1 MRNIKNYV
9 TFITMKVLVLGSEG
23 VIGTSLCKVLGDSG
37 HQVTHWDI
45 KLKNDHDLSN
55 SLNIYRLKSV
65 IDESDF
71 IFFLAYD
78 VGGAKY
84 IWDVDLDFV
93 NHNNMIMINT
103 FNLLHGKK
111 FVFAS
116 STMYNMDNV
125 YGTLKYIGEHYTRK
139 LGGLSARFW
148 NVYGPESVSEKSH
161 VITDM
166 LHKFETNG
174 YIDLMTDGEE
184 ERQFLHTDDCAKC
197 LMTVMDKYD
206 EILEETDSVD
216 VTSFESTKIIDVAR
230 YICDDVRPSEK
241 KMNTHD
247 RMNEPRPFIL
257 DYWKPEISL
266 KEGIA
271 SLQRFRG
278 ACTSST
284 TQWLPILMGSPL
296 VSILCRQVC
305 KILQKLSR

>member
-1 MRNIKNYV
+1 MRNIKNYA

-23 VIGTSLCKVLGDSG
+23 VIGTSLCKVLEDSG
-37 HQVTHWDI
+37 HRVTHWDI
-45 KLKNDHDLSN
+45 KLTNDHDLSN
-55 SLNIYRLKSV
+55 SLNIYRLKPV

-93 NHNNMIMINT
+93 NRNNMIMINT
-103 FNLLHGKK
+103 FNLLKHKK
-111 FVFAS
+111 FIFAS
-116 STMYNMDNV
+116 STMFNMDNV
-125 YGTLKYIGEHYTRK
+125 YGTLKYMGEHYTRK
-139 LGGLSARFW
+139 LGGISARFW

-166 LHKFETNG
+166 IHKFETKG

-197 LMTVMDKYD
+197 LAIVMNSYD
-206 EILEETDSVD
+206 EIRRQTDSVD
-216 VTSFESTKIIDVAR
+216 ITSFESTKIKEVAK

-247 RMNEPRPFIL
+247 RFNEPRPFIL

-266 KEGIA
+266 EEGIA
-271 SLQRFRG
+271 SLR
-278 ACTSST
+278 
-284 TQWLPILMGSPL
+284 
-296 VSILCRQVC
+296 
-305 KILQKLSR
+305 

>member
-1 MRNIKNYV
+1 
-9 TFITMKVLVLGSEG
+9 MKILVLGSEG
-23 VIGTSLCKVLGDSG
+23 VIGTALCKALEESG
-37 HQVTHWDI
+37 HRVTHWDI
-45 KLKNDHDLSN
+45 KLTNAHDLSN
-55 SLNIYRLKSV
+55 SLNVYRLKSA

-71 IFFLAYD
+71 VFFLAYD

-93 NHNNMIMINT
+93 NRNNMIMINT
-103 FNLLHGKK
+103 FNLLHKKK
-111 FVFAS
+111 FIFAS

-148 NVYGPESVSEKSH
+148 NVYGPENVSEKSH

-166 LHKFETNG
+166 IHKYKTKG

-197 LMTVMDKYD
+197 LMKVMENYEDIRRK
-206 EILEETDSVD
+206 TDSVD
-216 VTSFESTKIIDVAR
+216 ITSFESTKIVDVAKH
-230 YICDDVRPSEK
+230 ICDDVRPSEK

-247 RMNEPRPFIL
+247 RFNEPRSFIL
-257 DYWKPEISL
+257 DYWKPEITL

-271 SLQRFRG
+271 SLQSD
-278 ACTSST
+278 C
-284 TQWLPILMGSPL
+284 
-296 VSILCRQVC
+296 
-305 KILQKLSR
+305 

>member
-1 MRNIKNYV
+1 
-9 TFITMKVLVLGSEG
+9 MKVLVLGSEG
-23 VIGTSLCKVLGDSG
+23 VIGTSLCKLLEDSG
-37 HQVTHWDI
+37 HRVTHWDI
-45 KLKNDHDLSN
+45 KLTNDHDLSN

-65 IDESDF
+65 IDENEF
-71 IFFLAYD
+71 VFFLAYD

-93 NHNNMIMINT
+93 NRNNMIMINT
-103 FNLLHGKK
+103 FNLLHKKK

-161 VITDM
+161 VITDI
-166 LHKFETNG
+166 LHKFETKG

-197 LMTVMDKYD
+197 LTTVMDKYD
-206 EILEETDSVD
+206 EISENVESVD
-216 VTSFESTKIIDVAR
+216 ITSFESIKIKEVAKC
-230 YICDDVRPSEK
+230 ICDDIRPSEK

-247 RMNEPRPFIL
+247 RTNEPRPFIL
-257 DYWKPEISL
+257 DYWKPVISL
-266 KEGIA
+266 EEGIA

-278 ACTSST
+278 ECTSST
-284 TQWLPILMGSPL
+284 TQWLPISMGRPL
-296 VSILCRQVC
+296 VSFLCRQVY
-305 KILQKLSR
+305 KILRKLLR

>member
-1 MRNIKNYV
+1 
-9 TFITMKVLVLGSEG
+9 MKVLVLGSEG
-23 VIGTSLCKVLGDSG
+23 VIGTALCKALKASG
-37 HQVTHWDI
+37 HWVTHWDI
-45 KLKNDHDLSN
+45 KLTNDHDMSN
-55 SLNIYRLKSV
+55 SLNVYRLKSV

-71 IFFLAYD
+71 VFFLAYD

-93 NHNNMIMINT
+93 NRNNMIMINT

-139 LGGLSARFW
+139 LGGISARFW

-166 LHKFETNG
+166 LHKFRTKG
-174 YIDLMTDGEE
+174 YIDLMTDGGE

-197 LMTVMDKYD
+197 LTTVMNKYD
-206 EILEETDSVD
+206 EIKEKVD
-216 VTSFESTKIIDVAR
+216 TVDITSFESTRIIDVAK
-230 YICDDVRPSEK
+230 YICEDVRPSTK

-247 RMNEPRPFIL
+247 RFNEPRPFIL
-257 DYWKPEISL
+257 DYWNPEISL
-266 KEGIA
+266 QEGIA
-271 SLQRFRG
+271 SLRRFRG
-278 ACTSST
+278 EYTSST
-284 TQWLPILMGSPL
+284 TQWLPILTGRPL
-296 VSILCRQVC
+296 VLILYRQVC
-305 KILQKLSR
+305 KILRKLLR

>member
-1 MRNIKNYV
+1 ME
-9 TFITMKVLVLGSEG
+9 VLVLGSEG
-23 VIGTSLCKVLGDSG
+23 VIGTSLCKVLTESG
-37 HQVTHWDI
+37 HRVTHWDI
-45 KLKNDHDLSN
+45 KLTNDHDMSN
-55 SLNIYRLKSV
+55 SLNIHRLKSS

-71 IFFLAYD
+71 VFFLAYD

-93 NHNNMIMINT
+93 NRNNMIMINT

-139 LGGLSARFW
+139 LNGLSARFW

-166 LHKFETNG
+166 LHKFDTKG

-197 LMTVMDKYD
+197 LMTVMNNYD
-206 EILEETDSVD
+206 EIREKVESVD
-216 VTSFESTKIIDVAR
+216 ITSFETTRIIDVAK

-247 RMNEPRPFIL
+247 RINEPRPLIL
-257 DYWKPEISL
+257 DYWKPDISL

-278 ACTSST
+278 ECTSST
-284 TQWLPILMGSPL
+284 IRLLPILMGPPL
-296 VSILCRQVC
+296 VSILYRQVC
-305 KILQKLSR
+305 KILPKLSR

>member
-1 MRNIKNYV
+1 
-9 TFITMKVLVLGSEG
+9 MKVLVLGSEG
-23 VIGTSLCKVLGDSG
+23 VIGTALCKTLKKYG
-37 HQVTHWDI
+37 HRVTHWDI
-45 KLKNDHDLSN
+45 KLTNDHDMSN
-55 SLNIYRLKSV
+55 SLNVYRLKSV
-65 IDESDF
+65 IDENEF
-71 IFFLAYD
+71 VFFLAYD
-78 VGGAKY
+78 VGGARY

-93 NHNNMIMINT
+93 NRNNMIMINT
-103 FNLLHGKK
+103 FNLLHKKK
-111 FVFAS
+111 FIFAS

-148 NVYGPESVSEKSH
+148 NVYGPEEVSEKSH

-197 LMTVMDKYD
+197 LMTVMNNYEK
-206 EILEETDSVD
+206 ILKETDSVD
-216 VTSFESTKIIDVAR
+216 VTSFESTKIKDVAM

-247 RMNEPRPFIL
+247 RFNEPRSFIL

-266 KEGIA
+266 EEGIA
-271 SLQRFRG
+271 SLR
-278 ACTSST
+278 
-284 TQWLPILMGSPL
+284 
-296 VSILCRQVC
+296 
-305 KILQKLSR
+305 

>member
-1 MRNIKNYV
+1 
-9 TFITMKVLVLGSEG
+9 MKVLVLGSEG
-23 VIGTSLCKVLGDSG
+23 VIGTALCKALKASG
-37 HQVTHWDI
+37 HWVTHWDI
-45 KLKNDHDLSN
+45 KLTNDHDMSN
-55 SLNIYRLKSV
+55 SLNVYRLKSV

-71 IFFLAYD
+71 VFFLAYD

-93 NHNNMIMINT
+93 NRNNMIMINT

-161 VITDM
+161 VITDI
-166 LHKFETNG
+166 LHKFETKG

-197 LMTVMDKYD
+197 LTTVMDKYD
-206 EILEETDSVD
+206 EISENVESVD
-216 VTSFESTKIIDVAR
+216 ITSFESIKIKEVAKC
-230 YICDDVRPSEK
+230 ICDDIRPSEK

-247 RMNEPRPFIL
+247 RTNEPRPFIL
-257 DYWKPEISL
+257 DYWKPVISL
-266 KEGIA
+266 EEGIA

-278 ACTSST
+278 ECTSST
-284 TQWLPILMGSPL
+284 TQWLPISMGRPL
-296 VSILCRQVC
+296 VSFLCRQVY
-305 KILQKLSR
+305 KILRKLLR

>member
-1 MRNIKNYV
+1 
-9 TFITMKVLVLGSEG
+9 MKVLVLGSEG
-23 VIGTSLCKVLGDSG
+23 VIGTSLCKLLEDSG
-37 HQVTHWDI
+37 HRVTHWDI
-45 KLKNDHDLSN
+45 KLTDDHDLSN

-65 IDESDF
+65 IDENEF
-71 IFFLAYD
+71 VFFLAYD

-93 NHNNMIMINT
+93 NRNNMIMINT
-103 FNLLHGKK
+103 FNLLHKKK

-161 VITDM
+161 VITDI
-166 LHKFETNG
+166 LHKFETKG

-206 EILEETDSVD
+206 EISENVESVD
-216 VTSFESTKIIDVAR
+216 ITSFESIKIKEVAKC
-230 YICDDVRPSEK
+230 ICDDIRLSEK

-247 RMNEPRPFIL
+247 RTNEPRPFIL
-257 DYWKPEISL
+257 DYWKPVISL
-266 KEGIA
+266 EEGIA

-278 ACTSST
+278 ECTSST
-284 TQWLPILMGSPL
+284 TQWLPISMGRPL
-296 VSILCRQVC
+296 VSFLCRQVY
-305 KILQKLSR
+305 KILRKLLR

>member
-1 MRNIKNYV
+1 
-9 TFITMKVLVLGSEG
+9 MKILVLGSHG
-23 VIGTSLCKVLGDSG
+23 IIGSGLCKHLKDVG
-37 HQVTHWDI
+37 HHVIPWDI
-45 KLKNDHDLSN
+45 KLTNAHDLSN
-55 SLNIYRLKSV
+55 SLNVYRLKSA

-71 IFFLAYD
+71 VFFLAYD

-93 NHNNMIMINT
+93 NRNNMIMINT
-103 FNLLHGKK
+103 FNLLKDKK
-111 FVFAS
+111 FIFAS
-116 STMYNMDNV
+116 STMFNMDNV
-125 YGTLKYIGEHYTRK
+125 YGTLKYVGEHYTRK

-148 NVYGPESVSEKSH
+148 NVYGPEEVSEKSH

-197 LMTVMDKYD
+197 LMTVMNNYEK
-206 EILEETDSVD
+206 ILKETDSVD
-216 VTSFESTKIIDVAR
+216 VTSFESTKIKDVAM

-247 RMNEPRPFIL
+247 RFNEPRSFIL

-266 KEGIA
+266 EEGIA
-271 SLQRFRG
+271 SLR
-278 ACTSST
+278 
-284 TQWLPILMGSPL
+284 
-296 VSILCRQVC
+296 
-305 KILQKLSR
+305 